1 MSMAEFE
8 KKIRSVT
15 DTPFGYTLSM
25 IGGKWRLVLLYW
37 LVEAQPVRFNE
48 LQRKIGTITYKA
60 LSRELKEMEADGLV
74 QRKEYPQVPPK
85 VEYSLTEKGASLYP
99 IMEQM
104 CQWGTEHSRDNRFS
118 AGKGKAGLHVPCR
131 PLVPAGCTYPS
142 FSILLAFPWRAW
154 YSIYVKCPH
163 CPEQ

>member
-37 LVEAQPVRFNE
+37 LWRRSRSRFNE

-60 LSRELKEMEADGLV
+60 LSRELKEMEADGFGPA
-74 QRKEYPQVPPK
+74 QGISPGSSQGRIQP
-85 VEYSLTEKGASLYP
+85 
-99 IMEQM
+99 
-104 CQWGTEHSRDNRFS
+104 D
-118 AGKGKAGLHVPCR
+118 GKGR
-131 PLVPAGCTYPS
+131 FPLSIWSRCASGDGAFKGQIESLFSRQGKGWPARS
-142 FSILLAFPWRAW
+142 LLSVGTGWMHIPFLFDFACIPMEGM
-154 YSIYVKCPH
+154 V
-163 CPEQ
+163 

>member
-48 LQRKIGTITYKA
+48 LQRNDIVKI
-60 LSRELKEMEADGLV
+60 S
-74 QRKEYPQVPPK
+74 
-85 VEYSLTEKGASLYP
+85 
-99 IMEQM
+99 
-104 CQWGTEHSRDNRFS
+104 
-118 AGKGKAGLHVPCR
+118 
-131 PLVPAGCTYPS
+131 
-142 FSILLAFPWRAW
+142 
-154 YSIYVKCPH
+154 
-163 CPEQ
+163 

>member
-25 IGGKWRLVLLYW
+25 IGGKW

-74 QRKEYPQVPPK
+74 RRKEYPQVPPK

-104 CQWGTEHSRDNRFS
+104 CQWGTEHSRD
-118 AGKGKAGLHVPCR
+118 K
-131 PLVPAGCTYPS
+131 
-142 FSILLAFPWRAW
+142 
-154 YSIYVKCPH
+154 
-163 CPEQ
+163 

>member
-37 LVEAQPVRFNE
+37 LVE

-74 QRKEYPQVPPK
+74 RRKEYPQVPPK

-104 CQWGTEHSRDNRFS
+104 CQWGTEHSRD
-118 AGKGKAGLHVPCR
+118 K
-131 PLVPAGCTYPS
+131 
-142 FSILLAFPWRAW
+142 
-154 YSIYVKCPH
+154 
-163 CPEQ
+163 

>member
-74 QRKEYPQVPPK
+74 RRKEYPQVPPK
-85 VEYSLTEKGASLYP
+85 VEYSLTERGKSLIP
-99 IMEQM
+99 ILDGM
-104 CQWGTEHSRDNRFS
+104 CEWGDKNR
-118 AGKGKAGLHVPCR
+118 LP
-131 PLVPAGCTYPS
+131 
-142 FSILLAFPWRAW
+142 
-154 YSIYVKCPH
+154 
-163 CPEQ
+163 

>member
-1 MSMAEFE
+1 MQAIRKASDFMSMAEFE

-74 QRKEYPQVPPK
+74 RRKEYPQVPPK

-104 CQWGTEHSRDNRFS
+104 CQWGTEHSRD
-118 AGKGKAGLHVPCR
+118 K
-131 PLVPAGCTYPS
+131 
-142 FSILLAFPWRAW
+142 
-154 YSIYVKCPH
+154 
-163 CPEQ
+163 

>member
-60 LSRELKEMEADGLV
+60 LSRELKNGGGRLGPAQGISSGPSQGGIQPD
-74 QRKEYPQVPPK
+74 
-85 VEYSLTEKGASLYP
+85 
-99 IMEQM
+99 
-104 CQWGTEHSRDNRFS
+104 
-118 AGKGKAGLHVPCR
+118 GKGRFPLSHYGADVPVGDGAFKEQIESLFSR
-131 PLVPAGCTYPS
+131 QGKGWPARSLPS
-142 FSILLAFPWRAW
+142 VGTGWMHIPFLFDFACIPMEGM
-154 YSIYVKCPH
+154 V
-163 CPEQ
+163 

>member
-37 LVEAQPVRFNE
+37 LVETQPVRFNE

-74 QRKEYPQVPPK
+74 RRKEYPQSLPK
-85 VEYSLTEKGASLYP
+85 WSTA
-99 IMEQM
+99 
-104 CQWGTEHSRDNRFS
+104 
-118 AGKGKAGLHVPCR
+118 
-131 PLVPAGCTYPS
+131 
-142 FSILLAFPWRAW
+142 
-154 YSIYVKCPH
+154 
-163 CPEQ
+163 